1 MKHRGFF
8 ISLEGGEGVGKSTA
22 MKTISDYLDEKGY
35 DYLITREPGGTLAAE
50 KMREMVLD
58 NTLETLTPLAEL
70 LLVFAARAQ
79 HVALVIRPALAA
91 GKVVVCDRFTDASFA
106 YQGAGRG
113 IDPDHITYLANLTHP
128 SLWPDLTLL
137 LDASAKL
144 GSERIATRAHDR
156 IEQEDLRFF
165 ERVHAAYRQ
174 RALMEPDRFCTV
186 DASLSLESVQARIL
200 ALLEQALSSC

>member
-1 MKHRGFF
+1 M
-8 ISLEGGEGVGKSTA
+8 
-22 MKTISDYLDEKGY
+22 
-35 DYLITREPGGTLAAE
+35 
-50 KMREMVLD
+50 
-58 NTLETLTPLAEL
+58 
-70 LLVFAARAQ
+70 
-79 HVALVIRPALAA
+79 ALVIQPALAA

-113 IDPDHITYLANLTHP
+113 IDLDHITYLANLTHP

-144 GSERIATRAHDR
+144 GSERIAKRAEHDR

-186 DASLSLESVQARIL
+186 DASLSLESVQARVL
-200 ALLEQALSSC
+200 ALLEQALLSC